1 MGKYLVHPCIRN
13 LLIKEKNLT
22 REVLSNLT
30 IEEQQQIFK
39 EIMGSYPT
47 GVTII
52 TTTDSNG
59 NPVGLTVNSFTSV
72 SLSPLLVLWCIDHKA
87 KSYETF
93 QECDGFAIHT
103 LASDQKD
110 LCWAFA
116 GKEPDKFSKAKWS
129 LSEYNLPILDGSYG
143 VMQCK
148 VVKRVD
154 AGDHTI
160 LIGEAVELTKTDKDP
175 MLYFRRNVGPIPV
188 NWPASITSR

>member
-1 MGKYLVHPCIRN
+1 
-13 LLIKEKNLT
+13 LT
-22 REVLSNLT
+22 T
-30 IEEQQQIFK
+30 EENQKVFK

-72 SLSPLLVLWCIDHKA
+72 SLNPLLVLWCIDHKA
-87 KSYETF
+87 NSFEAF

-116 GKEPDKFSKAKWS
+116 GKEPDKFSIAKWS
-129 LSEYNLPILDGSYG
+129 LSENNLPILDGSYG

-148 VVKRVD
+148 VAQRVD

-160 LIGEAVELTKTDKDP
+160 LIGEVVELSKTDKDP
-175 MLYFRRNVGPIPV
+175 MLYFRRNVGPIPED
-188 NWPASITSR
+188 WPS